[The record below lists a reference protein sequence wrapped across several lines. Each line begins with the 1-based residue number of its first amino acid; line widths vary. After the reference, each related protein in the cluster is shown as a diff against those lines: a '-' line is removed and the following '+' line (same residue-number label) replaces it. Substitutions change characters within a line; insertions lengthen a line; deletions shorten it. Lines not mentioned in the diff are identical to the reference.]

1 MNKQQEQLV
10 ALGAIFTA
18 AIQADKIARTGQY
31 DEGPTECLLKSLLV
45 TNPQTTLDVY
55 GGDDYE
61 LLDGYRFL
69 CKFLE
74 RNTGISREI
83 LRYGLSIILLERKLT
98 TNNSMLQTIA
108 SNLEQISSKV
118 EHFGLFHDNVF
129 SACGGLY
136 EQTIS
141 TFNHR
146 IQVVGDMAYL
156 QQPHIAAQIRT
167 LLLTGIRS
175 AMLWNQLGGR
185 RWHLLLKREKLLND
199 LLGRIHSE

>member
-1 MNKQQEQLV
+1 MTRQQEQLI

-18 AIQADKIARTGQY
+18 AIQADKLARTGQL
-31 DEGPTECLLKSLLV
+31 DERITECLINSLLV
-45 TNPQTTLDVY
+45 TNPKTTLDVY

-61 LLDGYRFL
+61 LVEGYHFL

-74 RNTGISREI
+74 RNAGISREV
-83 LRYGLSIILLERKLT
+83 LRYGLSIILLERKLAA
-98 TNNSMLQTIA
+98 NPAMLQTIA
-108 SNLEQISSKV
+108 SNLEQIGNKI
-118 EHFGLFHDNVF
+118 EHFGIMHDNVF

-146 IQVVGDMAYL
+146 IQVVGDITYL

-175 AMLWNQLGGR
+175 AMLWHQLGGR
-185 RWHLLLKREKLLND
+185 RWHLLLKRGKLLTD
-199 LLGRIHSE
+199 LLARIQP

>member
-18 AIQADKIARTGQY
+18 AIQADKLARTGQY
-31 DEGPTECLLKSLLV
+31 DEGATGCLIKSLLE
-45 TNPQTTLDVY
+45 TNPRTTLDVY

-61 LLDGYRFL
+61 LLDGYRFI

-74 RNTGISREI
+74 RNAGISREV
-83 LRYGLSIILLERKLT
+83 LRYSLSIILLERKLAST
-98 TNNSMLQTIA
+98 PAMLGTIA
-108 SNLEQISSKV
+108 TNLEQISSKV
-118 EHFGLFHDNVF
+118 EHFGIFSDNVF

-146 IQVVGDMAYL
+146 IQVMGDITYL

-175 AMLWNQLGGR
+175 AMLWHQLGGR
-185 RWHLLLKREKLLND
+185 RWHLLLKRKSLLTD
-199 LLGRIHSE
+199 LLGRIHSQ

>member
-10 ALGAIFTA
+10 ALGAVFTA
-18 AIQADKIARTGQY
+18 AIQADKIARTGQF
-31 DEGPTECLLKSLLV
+31 DEGPTKCLLNSLLI
-45 TNPQTTLDVY
+45 TNPQNTLDVY

-74 RNTGISREI
+74 RNAGLSREV
-83 LRYGLSIILLERKLT
+83 LRYSLSMILLERKLT
-98 TNNSMLQTIA
+98 ANNNMLQTIA
-108 SNLEQISSKV
+108 SNLVQISSKV

-141 TFNHR
+141 TFSHR
-146 IQVVGDMAYL
+146 IQVVGDITYL
-156 QQPHIAAQIRT
+156 QQPHIAAQIRS

-185 RWHLLLKREKLLND
+185 RWHLLLKRKKLLNE
-199 LLGRIHSE
+199 LLARIHS

>member
-18 AIQADKIARTGQY
+18 AIQADKIARTGQF
-31 DEGPTECLLKSLLV
+31 DEGSTKCLINSLLV

-55 GGDDYE
+55 GGDDFE

-74 RNTGISREI
+74 RNTGTSREI
-83 LRYGLSIILLERKLT
+83 LRYGLSIILLERKLA
-98 TNNSMLQTIA
+98 TNKAMLETIA
-108 SNLEQISSKV
+108 SNLVQITNKV

-146 IQVVGDMAYL
+146 IQVVGDMTYL

-185 RWHLLLKREKLLND
+185 RWHFLLKRKKLLSD
-199 LLGRIHSE
+199 LLGRIHS